1 LSRQENGMASQEL
14 FMGVD
19 GGGTKCRIRIRAAD
33 STLLTEAQGG
43 LANLYSDQ
51 EAAIATIL
59 ATVADAMGKARL
71 GPEDR
76 PRMHVGL
83 GLAGAVTEETTTAVR
98 QALAPFA
105 SVSVDAYAACLGA
118 HDGADGGIVIAGTG
132 SAGLA
137 LVGGQRHWIGGFGFP
152 LGDQGSGAIL
162 GRGALR
168 RAVLSLDNL
177 IPSSPLLVEILDEFK
192 HDRDAL
198 ADWARH
204 AMPRDYAQL
213 APRIFAAAARGDR
226 YGLELVQDA
235 ARAVARLAHEL
246 LARGAPR
253 IALVGGVTKPLSP
266 YLPEE
271 LKPGLTE
278 PKRDPLDGA
287 IMMARRTA
295 GRAGWSS

>member
-1 LSRQENGMASQEL
+1 MDSQQL

-43 LANLYSDQ
+43 LANLYSDK
-51 EAAIATIL
+51 ETAIATIL
-59 ATVADAMGKARL
+59 STITEAMGKAKL
-71 GPEDR
+71 GQQDR
-76 PRMHVGL
+76 RHMHVGL
-83 GLAGAVTEETTTAVR
+83 GLAGAVTEETTAAVR
-98 QALAPFA
+98 RALASFA
-105 SVSVDAYAACLGA
+105 GVSVDVDAYAACLGA

-152 LGDQGSGAIL
+152 LGDQGSGAII

-168 RAVLSLDNL
+168 RAALSLDNL
-177 IPSSPLLVEILDEFK
+177 ISPSPLLDEILEEFTR
-192 HDRDAL
+192 DRDAF

-204 AMPRDYAQL
+204 ALPRDYARF
-213 APRIFAAAARGDR
+213 APRIFAAASLGDHH
-226 YGLELVQDA
+226 GLELVQHA
-235 ARAVARLAHEL
+235 AGAVAKLAHEL
-246 LARGAPR
+246 LARGTSR
-253 IALVGGVTKPLSP
+253 IALVGGLAKPLSP

-271 LKPGLTE
+271 LRPMLAE

-287 IMMARRTA
+287 IMMARRAA
-295 GRAGWSS
+295 GRRGWN

>member
-1 LSRQENGMASQEL
+1 MVPQEL
-14 FMGVD
+14 FVGVD

-33 STLLTEAQGG
+33 SALLTEAQGG

-51 EAAIATIL
+51 ETAIATIL
-59 ATVADAMGKARL
+59 ATIAEAMAKAEL

-76 PRMHVGL
+76 PRLYVGL
-83 GLAGAVTEETTTAVR
+83 GLAGAVTAETTTAVR
-98 QALAPFA
+98 RALAPFA
-105 SVSVDAYAACLGA
+105 SVSVDVDAYAACLGA

-137 LVGGQRHWIGGFGFP
+137 LIDGQRHWIGGFGFQ

-192 HDRDAL
+192 RDRDAL

-226 YGLELVQDA
+226 HGLELVQDA
-235 ARAVARLAHEL
+235 ARAVARLAYEL

-253 IALVGGVTKPLSP
+253 IALVGGLTKPLSP

-271 LKPGLTE
+271 LKPSLTE
-278 PKRDPLDGA
+278 PQRDPLDGA
-287 IMMARRTA
+287 IMMARRSA

>member
-1 LSRQENGMASQEL
+1 MVAQEL
-14 FMGVD
+14 FVGVD

-33 STLLTEAQGG
+33 SALLSEAQGG

-59 ATVADAMGKARL
+59 ATIAEAMAKAKL
-71 GPEDR
+71 GMGDR
-76 PRMHVGL
+76 PNMHVGL

-105 SVSVDAYAACLGA
+105 SVSVDVDAYAACLGA

-162 GRGALR
+162 ARGALR

-177 IPSSPLLVEILDEFK
+177 IPSSPLLDEILDEFGR
-192 HDRDAL
+192 DRDAL

-204 AMPRDYAQL
+204 ALPRDYAQF
-213 APRIFAAAARGDR
+213 APRIFAAAALGDR
-226 YGLELVQDA
+226 YGIELVQDA
-235 ARAVARLAHEL
+235 ARAVARLAKEL

-253 IALVGGVTKPLSP
+253 IALVGGLTRPLSP

-271 LKPGLTE
+271 LKPSLSE